1 MPAHART
8 LDPIAFNATLDGS
21 FVVAGRAL
29 SYQLALDRLL
39 HLSVLLKGRITVQ
52 SHFFILAAAQARPLQ
67 LDLAAPKD
75 HVPGLLP
82 VAADR
87 LLAPAP
93 YFLLDLGF
101 HHLADDRQ
109 SNLGGETFKILAG
122 TADQLF
128 NGQL

>member
-29 SYQLALDRLL
+29 SYQLALDRLP

-67 LDLAAPKD
+67 LDLAPTKD
-75 HVPGLLP
+75 HVSGLLT
-82 VAADR
+82 VSADR
-87 LLAPAP
+87 LLTPAP
-93 YFLLDLGF
+93 HFLLDLGF
-101 HHLADDRQ
+101 HHLANDRQ
-109 SNLGGETFKILAG
+109 SDLCRQTLKILAG
-122 TADQLF
+122 TAD
-128 NGQL
+128 